1 MKKTILFCAV
11 ILSFGI
17 VAALVHFGNCAGDK
31 KDGAR
36 TEAAA
41 VMPESHD
48 CADCPA
54 MKKAAAGEKKI
65 NCPLAEKAKKPEK
78 KMCPGHMKGVEK
90 AVKNADNGVE
100 ITMTAKDKETAAK
113 IQKMAAEQHADK
125 AGMKK
130 DCPCHAGGAEVKT
143 ENTEYGVK
151 VTITG
156 KTPESVKKIQAAAA
170 KNGSCDCGGHDK
182 PEAKVKAAAK
192 YMCAMKCVE
201 SDKPGKCPKCGMPMG
216 KVK

>member
-1 MKKTILFCAV
+1 M
-11 ILSFGI
+11 
-17 VAALVHFGNCAGDK
+17 
-31 KDGAR
+31 
-36 TEAAA
+36 
-41 VMPESHD
+41 
-48 CADCPA
+48 
-54 MKKAAAGEKKI
+54 
-65 NCPLAEKAKKPEK
+65 
-78 KMCPGHMKGVEK
+78 EK

-100 ITMTAKDKETAAK
+100 ITMTTKDKETAAK